1 MKIGV
6 TGDLHGE
13 VNFPRIYKA
22 KKQGF
27 THLIVAGDFGYVW
40 TDSAK
45 ESKQLDYINKI
56 GIQVLFVD
64 GNHENHDLLNS
75 LPVTSL
81 YGGSVHQIRPNIIHL
96 MRGEV
101 YNIGGKS
108 IFTFGG
114 AKSTDKEYRIE
125 GLSWWAS
132 EMPSEQ
138 EMTHGFKT
146 LAKHHN
152 KVDYIIT
159 HTGYSSAVVNIG
171 ASYRVDELTDY
182 LSAIKTLN
190 TFNHWFFGHMH
201 LDTDALGTN
210 TSCVY
215 KDIIEI

>member
-13 VNFPRIYKA
+13 VNFPRIYQA
-22 KKQGF
+22 RREGF

-40 TDSAK
+40 TGSTQEA
-45 ESKQLDYINKI
+45 KQLDYINKI
-56 GIQVLFVD
+56 GIKVLFVD

-75 LPVTSL
+75 FPVTSL

-101 YNIGGKS
+101 YKIGGKS

-114 AKSTDKEYRIE
+114 AKSIDKAYRIE
-125 GLSWWAS
+125 GRSWWAS
-132 EMPSEQ
+132 EMPSKE
-138 EMTHGFKT
+138 EMDHGLNT
-146 LAKHHN
+146 LSNHSN

-171 ASYRVDELTDY
+171 ASFRADELTDY
-182 LSAIKTLN
+182 LSVIKTLN
-190 TFNHWFFGHMH
+190 EFKHWFFGHMH
-201 LDTDALGTN
+201 MENDTLGTN
-210 TSCVY
+210 TSCIY
-215 KDIIEI
+215 NRIIEI